1 MQCHQLRTSFSNLSV
16 ELFSLFSKP
25 FYSSSF
31 NFFITCEMN
40 SFEMFLDS
48 CKQPGVRQCQI
59 WAVSRVWN
67 NFKSGVYRR
76 WIGFTPWGLVLLYW
90 RNITFFPPK
99 KIIVILFQP
108 ASGLHICLAD
118 DYRTFDHEWCF
129 CIPRQLSL
137 ECILSGRSGV
147 TVFEWLAFHFLVTVM
162 HSTFISCDIAV
173 QKIISVTFVVSMQLL
188 TCF

>member
-1 MQCHQLRTSFSNLSV
+1 MYLVSVPHFSMESPTCLMQCHQLRTSFSNLSV

-90 RNITFFPPK
+90 RNITFFPQRK
-99 KIIVILFQP
+99 LLLYCFNLLRVFTYVLQMIIVPLTMND
-108 ASGLHICLAD
+108 AS
-118 DYRTFDHEWCF
+118 
-129 CIPRQLSL
+129 
-137 ECILSGRSGV
+137 
-147 TVFEWLAFHFLVTVM
+147 VFPDSWV
-162 HSTFISCDIAV
+162 
-173 QKIISVTFVVSMQLL
+173 
-188 TCF
+188 